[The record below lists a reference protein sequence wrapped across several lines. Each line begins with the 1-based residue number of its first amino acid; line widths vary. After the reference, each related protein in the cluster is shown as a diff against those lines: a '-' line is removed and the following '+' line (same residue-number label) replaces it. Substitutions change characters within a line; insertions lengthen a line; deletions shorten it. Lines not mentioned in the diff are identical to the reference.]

1 MSPTALTTVRDALAR
16 ARSVDAV
23 NQLGRDTG
31 QAIRL
36 RTESTIHANGLRAGT
51 RCVRATGA

>member
-1 MSPTALTTVRDALAR
+1 MSPTALTTVRDALVR

-31 QAIRL
+31 QAIR
-36 RTESTIHANGLRAGT
+36 
-51 RCVRATGA
+51 